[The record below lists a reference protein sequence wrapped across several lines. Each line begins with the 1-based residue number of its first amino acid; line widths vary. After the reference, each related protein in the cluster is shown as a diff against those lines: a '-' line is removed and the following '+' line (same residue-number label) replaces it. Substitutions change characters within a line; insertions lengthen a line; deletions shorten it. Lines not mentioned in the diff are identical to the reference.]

1 MKGSKTAVSVVE
13 KCKTILTSNWQG
25 NLNTIMADAQGS
37 KGEIYTSKVK
47 YFIKKGKPYLWVPEE
62 DLHNVNTI
70 IDERGSF
77 AVATPFPGPLLNILR
92 SMKKLPPRV
101 ALMGDIVPLK
111 DEKVQFATECL
122 RETISSEQ
130 KAFKESSYSVSGVL
144 STANLE
150 STSRSQ
156 NLQDLLDSNKS
167 YTVYKLDLSSCT
179 YIDSNG
185 STHEVDLEAIRKT
198 KADALSPFSMSL
210 IDGINQSE
218 ARRRALIFF
227 CITYLNKNVK
237 DALMLS
243 ADRKGFDVL
252 GKTLGPVMND
262 GSRQYLWEELRF
274 ELNEEAK
281 DIESFCQQ
289 LVSMEVE
296 ALKTVSKFSGI

>member
-1 MKGSKTAVSVVE
+1 MKASKTVLSVAE

-25 NLNTIMADAQGS
+25 SLNTIKVDSQGS

-47 YFIKKGKPYLWVPEE
+47 YFIKKGKPYLWVPEK
-62 DLHNVNTI
+62 DLHNVNTV

-77 AVATPFPGPLLNILR
+77 AVATPFPGPLLNMLQ
-92 SMKKLPPRV
+92 SMKKLPSRV
-101 ALMGDIVPLK
+101 ALIGEVVPLK
-111 DEKVQFATECL
+111 DEKVQLATECL
-122 RETISSEQ
+122 REIISSEQ
-130 KAFKESSYSVSGVL
+130 KAFKEYSYSVSGIL
-144 STANLE
+144 STANLD

-167 YTVYKLDLSSCT
+167 YTVYKINLSSCT

-185 STHEVDLEAIRKT
+185 STQEVDLEKIRTT

-252 GKTLGPVMND
+252 GKTLGPVKND
-262 GSRQYLWEELRF
+262 GSRQYLWKEFRF

-289 LVSMEVE
+289 LVLMEAE
-296 ALKTVSKFSGI
+296 ALKTVSKFSGL